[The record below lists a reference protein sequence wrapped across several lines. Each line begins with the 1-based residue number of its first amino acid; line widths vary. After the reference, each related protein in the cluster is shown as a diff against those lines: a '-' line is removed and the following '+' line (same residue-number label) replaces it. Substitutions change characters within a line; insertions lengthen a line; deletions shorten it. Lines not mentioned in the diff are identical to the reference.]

1 MKKKIE
7 IALLGILLT
16 FLPFLVRL
24 KILPTEPGTLMY
36 LTHPLGEAIGDMF
49 HYEKSRVL
57 IVLGIS
63 MLFIMILKR
72 NLKKTYYY
80 IGLIIY
86 GAGVLLSTFFSP
98 FLPIALGGGG
108 NRYEGIFVLLSYVVV
123 SFFVINFVRERKD
136 VKYFIYILL
145 IGSFFVSL
153 AGITEF
159 LGMSIYKIPFL
170 AKIAIPQ
177 EGLLDKVTYPE
188 GYISMAQVI
197 KFSPKFHN
205 VKASLGNSNYSGS
218 YGVMICMFLFP
229 LILKSKERF
238 TRYIFM
244 FFYAANLALLLAGRS
259 RAGIYASIASFII
272 FMVLC
277 RKEIWKRK
285 VFLLEIPLITGAI
298 FLALNLLSS
307 GAVGDNIENLEVN
320 RKVNLRDVKSIGNT
334 LEVTSYDNKLI
345 LKSGKEEL
353 SFYREDGS
361 LVPVNIEK
369 NIISLEDPKF
379 QKYSFENKEKG
390 VLELQYDEIKFP
402 LVIQNQKFKTIGWS
416 RKPEEIISPERM
428 AKWDRYQRKASSR
441 VYIWSRSLPLL
452 KKSGFFGFGPD
463 TYPIIFPQN
472 DYFGKN
478 VSLNNPYIFVS
489 KPHNLYLQIGINTG
503 WLSLFGFLLL
513 VICYCLDSLRI
524 YFNSGY
530 ENIYEIVGVGCSLAV
545 IGYLMT
551 GMFNDSAVSVA
562 PTFWA
567 ILGLGISMNIKIRK
581 GVI

>member
-7 IALLGILLT
+7 IALLTALLT

-24 KILPTEPGTLMY
+24 KVLPTKPGTLMY

-57 IVLGIS
+57 IVLGLS
-63 MLFIMILKR
+63 MLFVLILKR
-72 NLKKTYYY
+72 NLKKTHYYV
-80 IGLIIY
+80 GLIIY
-86 GAGVLLSTFFSP
+86 GLGVVLSTFFSP
-98 FLPIALGGGG
+98 FLPIALSGGG
-108 NRYEGIFVLLSYVVV
+108 NRYEGVFVLLSYIAV
-123 SFFVINFVRERKD
+123 SIFVINFVREKKD

-145 IGSFFVSL
+145 MGSFFVSL

-159 LGMSIYKIPFL
+159 MGMSIYKIPFL

-177 EGLLDKVTYPE
+177 EGLLDKVAYPE
-188 GYISMAQVI
+188 GYINMAQVI

-218 YGVMICMFLFP
+218 YGVMICMFVFP
-229 LILKSKERF
+229 LILKSKDKF

-259 RAGIYASIASFII
+259 RAGIYATIASFIVFI
-272 FMVLC
+272 VLC

-285 VFLLEIPLITGAI
+285 MFLLEIPLITFAV

-307 GAVGDNIENLEVN
+307 GAVGDNIENIEVN
-320 RKVNLRDVKSIGNT
+320 KKVNLREVKSIGNT
-334 LEVTSYDNKLI
+334 LEVSSYDKKLV

-353 SFYREDGS
+353 SFYRENGTLIPS
-361 LVPVNIEK
+361 NIEK
-369 NIISLEDPKF
+369 NMISLEDPEF
-379 QKYSFENKEKG
+379 QKYSFENKENG
-390 VLELQYDEIKFP
+390 ILELQYDGIEFP

-416 RKPEEIISPERM
+416 RKPEEIVSPERIEN
-428 AKWDRYQRKASSR
+428 WDRYQRKATSR

-452 KKSGFFGFGPD
+452 KKSGFLGFGPD

-472 DYFGKN
+472 DYFGKIL
-478 VSLNNPYIFVS
+478 SYGNPYMFVS

-503 WLSLFGFLLL
+503 WISLLGFLLL

-524 YFNSGY
+524 YFNSSY
-530 ENIYEIVGVGCSLAV
+530 EDIYEVVGLGCSLAV
-545 IGYLMT
+545 IGYLMA

-581 GVI
+581 GII

>member
-7 IALLGILLT
+7 IALLGLLLT

-24 KILPTEPGTLMY
+24 KILPTKPGTLMY

-57 IVLGIS
+57 VFLGIS
-63 MLFIMILKR
+63 MVLILLLKR

-80 IGLIIY
+80 AGLIIY
-86 GAGVLLSTFFSP
+86 GIGVLLSTFFSP
-98 FLPIALGGGG
+98 FLPIALSGGG
-108 NRYEGIFVLLSYVVV
+108 NRYEGVFVLLSYVVV

-136 VKYFIYILL
+136 LKHFIYILL
-145 IGSFFVSL
+145 LGSFFVSL

-159 LGMSIYKIPFL
+159 MGRSIYKIPFL
-170 AKIAIPQ
+170 AKFAIPQ
-177 EGLLDKVTYPE
+177 DGLLDKVAYPE

-229 LILKSKERF
+229 LILKSKDKF

-244 FFYAANLALLLAGRS
+244 FFYAINLALLLAGRS
-259 RAGIYASIASFII
+259 RAGIYATIASFII

-285 VFLLEIPLITGAI
+285 LFLFEISLITGVV
-298 FLALNLLSS
+298 FLALNILSS
-307 GAVGDNIENLEVN
+307 GAVGKNIENLEVN
-320 RKVNLRDVKSIGNT
+320 KKVDLREIRSSGNT
-334 LEVTSYDNKLI
+334 LEISSYDNKLV

-353 SFYREDGS
+353 SFFREDGT
-361 LVPVNIEK
+361 LIPGNIEE
-369 NIISLEDPKF
+369 NIITLGDPEF
-379 QKYSFENKEKG
+379 QKYSFENKENG
-390 VLELQYDEIKFP
+390 VLELQYDEIEFP

-416 RKPEEIISPERM
+416 RKPEEIVSPERIEN
-428 AKWDRYQRKASSR
+428 WDRYQKKASKR

-472 DYFGKN
+472 DYFGKTI
-478 VSLNNPYIFVS
+478 SWNNPYMFVS
-489 KPHNLYLQIGINTG
+489 KPHNLYLQMGINTG
-503 WLSLFGFLLL
+503 WISLFGFLLL

-524 YFNSGY
+524 YFSSSY
-530 ENIYEIVGVGCSLAV
+530 EDIYEIVGVACSLAV
-545 IGYLMT
+545 MGYLMA

-581 GVI
+581 GII

>member
-7 IALLGILLT
+7 IALLGLLLT

-24 KILPTEPGTLMY
+24 KILPTKPGTLMY

-57 IVLGIS
+57 VFLGIS
-63 MLFIMILKR
+63 MILILILKR

-80 IGLIIY
+80 AGLIIY
-86 GAGVLLSTFFSP
+86 GIGVLLSTFFSP
-98 FLPIALGGGG
+98 FLPIALSGGG
-108 NRYEGIFVLLSYVVV
+108 NRYEGVFVLLSYVVV

-136 VKYFIYILL
+136 LKHFIYILL
-145 IGSFFVSL
+145 LGSFFVSL

-159 LGMSIYKIPFL
+159 MGMSIYKIPFL
-170 AKIAIPQ
+170 AKFAIPQ

-229 LILKSKERF
+229 LILKSKDKF

-244 FFYAANLALLLAGRS
+244 FFYAVNLALLLAGRS
-259 RAGIYASIASFII
+259 RAGIYATIASFII
-272 FMVLC
+272 FTVLC

-285 VFLLEIPLITGAI
+285 IFLLEIPLITGAVL
-298 FLALNLLSS
+298 LALNILSS

-320 RKVNLRDVKSIGNT
+320 KKVNLREIRSIENT
-334 LEVTSYDNKLI
+334 LEVSSYDNKLV

-353 SFYREDGS
+353 SFYREDGT
-361 LVPVNIEK
+361 LIPGNIEE
-369 NIISLEDPKF
+369 NIITLGDPEF
-379 QKYSFENKEKG
+379 QKYSFENKENG
-390 VLELQYDEIKFP
+390 VLELQYDEIEFP

-416 RKPEEIISPERM
+416 RKPEEIVSPERIEN
-428 AKWDRYQRKASSR
+428 WDRYQKKASKR

-472 DYFGKN
+472 DYFGKTI
-478 VSLNNPYIFVS
+478 SWNNPYMFVS

-503 WLSLFGFLLL
+503 WISLFGFLLL

-524 YFNSGY
+524 YFSSSY
-530 ENIYEIVGVGCSLAV
+530 EDIYEIVGVACSLAV
-545 IGYLMT
+545 MGYLMA

-581 GVI
+581 GII

>member
-1 MKKKIE
+1 
-7 IALLGILLT
+7 
-16 FLPFLVRL
+16 
-24 KILPTEPGTLMY
+24 
-36 LTHPLGEAIGDMF
+36 
-49 HYEKSRVL
+49 
-57 IVLGIS
+57 
-63 MLFIMILKR
+63 
-72 NLKKTYYY
+72 
-80 IGLIIY
+80 
-86 GAGVLLSTFFSP
+86 
-98 FLPIALGGGG
+98 
-108 NRYEGIFVLLSYVVV
+108 VV

-136 VKYFIYILL
+136 LKHFIYILL
-145 IGSFFVSL
+145 LGSFFVSL

-159 LGMSIYKIPFL
+159 MGMSIYKIPFL
-170 AKIAIPQ
+170 AKFAIPQ

-229 LILKSKERF
+229 LILKSKDEF

-244 FFYAANLALLLAGRS
+244 FFYAVNLALLLAGRS
-259 RAGIYASIASFII
+259 RAGIYATIASFII

-285 VFLLEIPLITGAI
+285 IFLLEIPLITGAV

-320 RKVNLRDVKSIGNT
+320 KKVNLREIRSIENT
-334 LEVTSYDNKLI
+334 LEVSSYDNKLV
-345 LKSGKEEL
+345 LKYGEEEL
-353 SFYREDGS
+353 SFYKEDGT
-361 LVPVNIEK
+361 LIPGNIEE
-369 NIISLEDPKF
+369 NIITLGDPEF
-379 QKYSFENKEKG
+379 QKYSFENKENE
-390 VLELQYDEIKFP
+390 VLELQYDEIEFP
-402 LVIQNQKFKTIGWS
+402 LVIQKQKFKTIGWS
-416 RKPEEIISPERM
+416 RKPEEIVSPERIEN
-428 AKWDRYQRKASSR
+428 WDRYQRKASSR

-472 DYFGKN
+472 DYFGKT
-478 VSLNNPYIFVS
+478 VSWNNPYMFVS

-503 WLSLFGFLLL
+503 WISLFGFLLL

-524 YFNSGY
+524 YFSSSY
-530 ENIYEIVGVGCSLAV
+530 EDIYEIVGVACSLAV
-545 IGYLMT
+545 MGYLMA

-581 GVI
+581 GII